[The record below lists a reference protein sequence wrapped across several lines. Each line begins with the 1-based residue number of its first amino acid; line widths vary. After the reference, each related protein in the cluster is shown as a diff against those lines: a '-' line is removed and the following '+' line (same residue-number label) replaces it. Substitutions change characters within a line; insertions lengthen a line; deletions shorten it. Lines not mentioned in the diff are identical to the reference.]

1 MMPRAP
7 HPKPLFVEA
16 EGEQCKDNFGRFPH
30 DGEHVGQIANVHF
43 SADVVTLDL
52 WVAPRPPYRQ
62 VRFEFGSDSLTF
74 RTLVAGVRPHSGPVV
89 WGSGYSHDFSLMPIQ
104 YRIEGALPVAGYQRA
119 NLVGFKFVS
128 WSTLQRAKKSKGT
141 EAAQKDNRELG
152 D

>member
-1 MMPRAP
+1 MMPRVP

-16 EGEQCKDNFGRFPH
+16 EGEQCQDNFGRFPD

-43 SADVVTLDL
+43 GADVVTLDL
-52 WVAPRPPYRQ
+52 WVAPRPPYRK
-62 VRFEFGSDSLTF
+62 VRFEFGADSLMF

-89 WGSGYSHDFSLMPIQ
+89 MGRGYSYDFSLMPIQ
-104 YRIEGALPVAGYQRA
+104 YRIEGSPPVNGYQRA

-128 WSTLQRAKKSKGT
+128 WSTLQRARKSKRI
-141 EAAQKDNRELG
+141 EPAQKDHRELG